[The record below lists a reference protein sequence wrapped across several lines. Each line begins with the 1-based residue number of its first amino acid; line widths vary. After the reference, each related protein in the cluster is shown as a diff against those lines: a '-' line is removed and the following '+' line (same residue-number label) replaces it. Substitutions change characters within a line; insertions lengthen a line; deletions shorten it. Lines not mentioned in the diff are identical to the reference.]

1 MKDGLPDKIP
11 GAGPLRVDMALESL
25 PSTAGNED
33 RLRLLPPRLGK
44 KKCGDP
50 ILSFGVGHHM
60 LIGISLGTWPPYT
73 RFVHPRAISICATNT
88 VFTSSTKADYHAGAT

>member
-50 ILSFGVGHHM
+50 ILSFGVGHLNANRNLPGNMASVHAVC
-60 LIGISLGTWPPYT
+60 PPSG
-73 RFVHPRAISICATNT
+73 H
-88 VFTSSTKADYHAGAT
+88 